1 MASGRAHLCGGDGR
15 LTVLILETVS
25 PSLRG
30 ECTRWLLEVRA
41 GVFLGTVSAAVR
53 ERLWTMV
60 KTRADGGSCL
70 IAYAAN
76 NEQGF
81 CMEVYGDPRRTVI
94 DFDGLQL
101 IKIKQ

>member
-1 MASGRAHLCGGDGR
+1 M
-15 LTVLILETVS
+15 TVLVLENVS

-30 ECTRWLLEVRA
+30 ECSRWLLEVKA

-53 ERLWTMV
+53 ERLWAMV
-60 KTRADGGSCL
+60 KARADGGSCL

-81 CMEVYGDPRRTVI
+81 CMEVHGDPRRTVI

>member
-1 MASGRAHLCGGDGR
+1 MRRCWSWKWFWKSSKDVYKRQ
-15 LTVLILETVS
+15 VK
-25 PSLRG
+25 
-30 ECTRWLLEVRA
+30 A

-53 ERLWTMV
+53 ERLWAMV
-60 KTRADGGSCL
+60 KARADGGSCL

-81 CMEVYGDPRRTVI
+81 CMEVHGDPRRTVI

>member
-1 MASGRAHLCGGDGR
+1 M
-15 LTVLILETVS
+15 
-25 PSLRG
+25 
-30 ECTRWLLEVRA
+30 
-41 GVFLGTVSAAVR
+41 
-53 ERLWTMV
+53 
-60 KTRADGGSCL
+60 

-81 CMEVYGDPRRTVI
+81 CMEVHGDPRRTVV

>member
-1 MASGRAHLCGGDGR
+1 M
-15 LTVLILETVS
+15 TVLVLENVS

-30 ECTRWLLEVRA
+30 ECSRWLLEVKA

-53 ERLWTMV
+53 ERLWAMV
-60 KTRADGGSCL
+60 KARADGGSCL

-76 NEQGF
+76 NKQGF
-81 CMEVYGDPRRTVI
+81 CMEVHGDPRRTVI